1 MNIFEN
7 MPLYF
12 LGEITFDELVFS
24 IEDKITKAIKQILEE
39 ENNVN

>member
-1 MNIFEN
+1 MNIFEG

-12 LGEITFDELVFS
+12 LGKITFDEMFFS
-24 IEDKITKAIKQILEE
+24 IEDKIIKAVKQLLEE

>member
-12 LGEITFDELVFS
+12 LGEITFDELIIS
-24 IEDKITKAIKQILEE
+24 IEDKITKAVKQILEE
-39 ENNVN
+39 E